1 MHTIAEGKYT
11 ITFAKLS
18 ILTFVSRKKW
28 TTNRVLHFPPGFVS
42 KLWLNWSTF
51 FVTHFESNQRYWFT
65 LLSTIFFFFFL
76 TLLIYCSFLL
86 FFFLRTK
93 FCKFGDP
100 AILVWSEV
108 RNTKKKQKTE
118 ICTFTSC
125 RGVCKVFNCWRSCLW
140 TIALCRNTSW
150 EFQTSP

>member
-1 MHTIAEGKYT
+1 MLCFIYHILFRGFSGSKEKPCILQLKESIQSHSQNWAYWHLFRGKNGLQTGYY
-11 ITFAKLS
+11 ISSL
-18 ILTFVSRKKW
+18 
-28 TTNRVLHFPPGFVS
+28 GCS
-42 KLWLNWSTF
+42 KIVVELKYIS

-65 LLSTIFFFFFL
+65 LLSTSFFFFL

-108 RNTKKKQKTE
+108 RNKKKKTNRNLY
-118 ICTFTSC
+118 FYQLQ
-125 RGVCKVFNCWRSCLW
+125 RSV
-140 TIALCRNTSW
+140 
-150 EFQTSP
+150 